1 MTARHQATGVNCTPK
16 WVWIYF
22 TDTRSVV
29 PRRQAVRV
37 PWGHIAD
44 VFRELSDGVN
54 AEYARRMQAEADA
67 QQLPLPL
74 ERWE

>member
-1 MTARHQATGVNCTPK
+1 MTVRFQATGVNATPK

-22 TDTRSVV
+22 TDTTTLV
-29 PRRQAVRV
+29 PRRKAVRV

-44 VFRELSDGVN
+44 VWQDLGDGVN
-54 AEYARRMQAEADA
+54 KEFARRIQAEAEA
-67 QQLPLPL
+67 SQMPLPL